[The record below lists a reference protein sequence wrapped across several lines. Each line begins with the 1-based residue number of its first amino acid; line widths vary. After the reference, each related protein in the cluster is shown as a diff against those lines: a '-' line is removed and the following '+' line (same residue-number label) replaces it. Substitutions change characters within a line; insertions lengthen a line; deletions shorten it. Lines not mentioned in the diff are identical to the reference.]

1 MSNTV
6 TFTFDTLLA
15 DSRALVSVSCEV
27 DQDGDI
33 AEFNHVLYE
42 GFNVHDVLSDNQWTD
57 LEYEARK
64 KYLKEKDTQAGIDH
78 DNNST
83 LEAIYGLSKPSFNI
97 R

>member
-1 MSNTV
+1 METR
-6 TFTFDTLLA
+6 TFEFQTLLA

-42 GFNVHDVLSDNQWTD
+42 GFNVHDVLSDNQWTE
-57 LEYEARK
+57 LEWDAKKAYEAEH
-64 KYLKEKDTQAGIDH
+64 YEQATIAHDH
-78 DNNST
+78 NHA
-83 LEAIYGLSKPSFNI
+83 LEALYGLSKPSFNI

>member
-33 AEFNHVLYE
+33 VEFNHVLYE
-42 GFNVHDVLSDNQWTD
+42 GFNVYDVLSDNQWTELEWDAKKAYD
-57 LEYEARK
+57 LEHTEQ
-64 KYLKEKDTQAGIDH
+64 QAINYD
-78 DNNST
+78 

>member
-6 TFTFDTLLA
+6 TFNFDTLLA

-33 AEFNHVLYE
+33 AEFNHVLFE
-42 GFNVHDVLSDNQWTD
+42 GFNVHDILSDNQWTELEWDAKKAYD
-57 LEYEARK
+57 LEYSEQ
-64 KYLKEKDTQAGIDH
+64 ETIDYDH
-78 DNNST
+78 KHT
-83 LEAIYGLSKPSFNI
+83 LEAVYGLSKPSFNI

>member
-1 MSNTV
+1 MSTK

-42 GFNVHDVLSDNQWTD
+42 GFCVHDILSDNQWNELEWDAKKAYD
-57 LEYEARK
+57 LEYSEQ
-64 KYLKEKDTQAGIDH
+64 ETIDYDLH
-78 DNNST
+78 S
-83 LEAIYGLSKPSFNI
+83 A
-97 R
+97 

>member
-1 MSNTV
+1 MSTV

-42 GFNVHDVLSDNQWTD
+42 GFNVYDVLSDNQWTELEWDAKKAYD
-57 LEYEARK
+57 LEYTE
-64 KYLKEKDTQAGIDH
+64 QASINH
-78 DNNST
+78 D
-83 LEAIYGLSKPSFNI
+83 LEALYGLSKPSFHI

>member
-1 MSNTV
+1 MSNTI

-42 GFNVHDVLSDNQWTD
+42 GFNVYDVLSDNQWTELEWDAKKAYD
-57 LEYEARK
+57 LEYAE
-64 KYLKEKDTQAGIDH
+64 QASIDYEL
-78 DNNST
+78 DA
-83 LEAIYGLSKPSFNI
+83 L
-97 R
+97 

>member
-1 MSNTV
+1 MSTR

-42 GFNVHDVLSDNQWTD
+42 GFCVHDILSDNQWTD
-57 LEYEARK
+57 LEWDAKKAYELEYAEQQTIG
-64 KYLKEKDTQAGIDH
+64 YDLEHG
-78 DNNST
+78 
-83 LEAIYGLSKPSFNI
+83 LEAIYGLYKPSFNI

>member
-42 GFNVHDVLSDNQWTD
+42 GFNIYDVLSDNQWTD
-57 LEYEARK
+57 LEWDAK
-64 KYLKEKDTQAGIDH
+64 KAYDLEYTEQQTINH
-78 DNNST
+78 D

>member
-1 MSNTV
+1 MSTV

-42 GFNVHDVLSDNQWTD
+42 GFNVYDVLSDNQWVELEWDAMKAYD
-57 LEYEARK
+57 LEHSEQQTINYDLLRA
-64 KYLKEKDTQAGIDH
+64 
-78 DNNST
+78 
-83 LEAIYGLSKPSFNI
+83 
-97 R
+97 

>member
-1 MSNTV
+1 MSTV

-33 AEFNHVLYE
+33 AEFNQVLYE
-42 GFNVHDVLSDNQWTD
+42 GFNVFDVLSDNQWVELEWDAKKAYD
-57 LEYEARK
+57 LEHSE
-64 KYLKEKDTQAGIDH
+64 QATIDH
-78 DNNST
+78 DLERS
-83 LEAIYGLSKPSFNI
+83 LEAVYGLSKPSFHI

>member
-6 TFTFDTLLA
+6 TFNFDTLLA

-42 GFNVHDVLSDNQWTD
+42 GFNVYDVLSDNQWTD
-57 LEYEARK
+57 LECDAK
-64 KYLKEKDTQAGIDH
+64 KAYDLEYTEQQTINH
-78 DNNST
+78 D

>member
-1 MSNTV
+1 MSNTI

-33 AEFNHVLYE
+33 IEFNHVLYE
-42 GFNVHDVLSDNQWTD
+42 GFNVYDILSDNQWTD
-57 LEYEARK
+57 LEWDAK
-64 KYLKEKDTQAGIDH
+64 KAYDLEYTEQQSINH
-78 DNNST
+78 D

>member
-1 MSNTV
+1 MSTR
-6 TFTFDTLLA
+6 TFTFETLLA
-15 DSRALVSVSCEV
+15 DSRAVVSVFCEV

-33 AEFNHVLYE
+33 AEFNQVLYE
-42 GFNVHDVLSDNQWTD
+42 GFNVYDILSDNQWVELELDAKKAYD
-57 LEYEARK
+57 LEHSE
-64 KYLKEKDTQAGIDH
+64 QATIDY

>member
-1 MSNTV
+1 MSTI

-42 GFNVHDVLSDNQWTD
+42 GFNVHDVLSENQWNDLEWDAKKAYD
-57 LEYEARK
+57 LEYSEQ
-64 KYLKEKDTQAGIDH
+64 ETIDYDLH
-78 DNNST
+78 S
-83 LEAIYGLSKPSFNI
+83 A
-97 R
+97 

>member
-1 MSNTV
+1 MSNTI

-42 GFNVHDVLSDNQWTD
+42 GFNVYDVLSDNQWTELEWDAKKAYD
-57 LEYEARK
+57 LEYAEQS
-64 KYLKEKDTQAGIDH
+64 TIDYEL
-78 DNNST
+78 DA
-83 LEAIYGLSKPSFNI
+83 L
-97 R
+97 

>member
-42 GFNVHDVLSDNQWTD
+42 GFNVYDVLSDNQWTELEWDAKKAYD
-57 LEYEARK
+57 LEYTEQQ
-64 KYLKEKDTQAGIDH
+64 TINH
-78 DNNST
+78 D

>member
-1 MSNTV
+1 MSNTR
-6 TFTFDTLLA
+6 TFEFQTLLS
-15 DSRALVSVSCEV
+15 DSRACVSVSCEI
-27 DQDGDI
+27 DEYGDPV
-33 AEFNHVLYE
+33 EFNHVLYE
-42 GFNVHDVLSDNQWTD
+42 GFNVYDVLSGDQWAS

-64 KYLKEKDTQAGIDH
+64 KYLKQQDTQAGIDH

>member
-1 MSNTV
+1 MSTV

-42 GFNVHDVLSDNQWTD
+42 GFNVYDVLSDNQWTELEWDAKKAYD
-57 LEYEARK
+57 LEYTEQQ
-64 KYLKEKDTQAGIDH
+64 TINH
-78 DNNST
+78 D
-83 LEAIYGLSKPSFNI
+83 LEALYCLSKPSFHI

>member
-1 MSNTV
+1 MSTV

-27 DQDGDI
+27 DQEGDI

-42 GFNVHDVLSDNQWTD
+42 GFNVYDVISHDQWKGLEFDAKKAYD
-57 LEYEARK
+57 LEYTEQQ
-64 KYLKEKDTQAGIDH
+64 TINH
-78 DNNST
+78 D
-83 LEAIYGLSKPSFNI
+83 LEALYGLSKPSFHI